1 MPVYGLPTDTIPR
14 FENRLFARQ
23 ALSCRMHV
31 HSAVY
36 VIIDY
41 KDRASR
47 LFHID
52 AARTRTNRAFAHN
65 EVVRIAR
72 YFDLPTPLFAR
83 VPRYDAALNSTRV
96 HLDGERTCAHEHAG
110 TSIVLH
116 RASS

>member
-1 MPVYGLPTDTIPR
+1 MPVYGLLTDTIPR
-14 FENRLFARQ
+14 VKKRLFARQ
-23 ALSCRMHV
+23 ALSCRLHV

-36 VIIDY
+36 VIVDY
-41 KDRASR
+41 MDQASR

-52 AARTRTNRAFAHN
+52 AARTRTNRACAHN

-83 VPRYDAALNSTRV
+83 VPRYDTALDSTRV
-96 HLDGERTCAHEHAG
+96 HFDGERTRAHEHAG

-116 RASS
+116 RASG